1 MDFTGI
7 LSTSGE
13 LRFTIK
19 GEQLESSFLARTI
32 AKSAIPPS
40 ATGIFSP
47 ETLPLE
53 KFVWRL
59 SNDESVGVSS
69 EAKQPMSSPDASLG
83 RKEHLCSSDPYKIKA
98 SVAK

>member
-13 LRFTIK
+13 LRSTMNA
-19 GEQLESSFLARTI
+19 EELESFFLARTI

-53 KFVWRL
+53 KLVCRP
-59 SNDESVGVSS
+59 SNDESARVSS
-69 EAKQPMSSPDASLG
+69 EAKQPISSPDASLG
-83 RKEHLCSSDPYKIKA
+83 KKELFCSS
-98 SVAK
+98 